1 MSNSLWSHGLQ
12 HNRLLCPS
20 LPEIAQTQVHWL
32 GDAIQPSHPL
42 SSPSPP
48 PLIFPSIRLFSNK
61 LALCIR
67 WPKYWSVS
75 FSISPS
81 KEYSRLISFSIDWL
95 DLLAVQGTLKSLLQ
109 HHNLKASILQCSASF
124 KVCHIHVYTHIYAHN
139 LYICYISLVLEKA
152 EEPEIK
158 LPTSAASWKKQ
169 DRSRKT
175 SISALLTMPRPLTVW
190 ITINCGKFWKRWEY
204 QAT

>member
-75 FSISPS
+75 LSISPS

-95 DLLAVQGTLKSLLQ
+95 DLFAVQATLKSLLQ
-109 HHNLKASILQCSASF
+109 HHSSKASVLQCSALFMVQISDSNRTTG
-124 KVCHIHVYTHIYAHN
+124 KITALTRALSVKYCLCI
-139 LYICYISLVLEKA
+139 LICCLGFLPRSKHLLISWLQSPSTTMK
-152 EEPEIK
+152 
-158 LPTSAASWKKQ
+158 PT
-169 DRSRKT
+169 
-175 SISALLTMPRPLTVW
+175 
-190 ITINCGKFWKRWEY
+190 
-204 QAT
+204 